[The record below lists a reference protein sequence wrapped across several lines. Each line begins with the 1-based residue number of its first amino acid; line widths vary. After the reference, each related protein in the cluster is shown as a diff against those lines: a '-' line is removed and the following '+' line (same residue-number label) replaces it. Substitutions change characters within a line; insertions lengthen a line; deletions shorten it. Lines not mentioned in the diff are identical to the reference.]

1 MCLFCCRTCPFFD
14 KYEFSGARGIL
25 HKLITQTSCL
35 SASWLDDCR
44 EDLSN
49 LSDLVL
55 LGFDA
60 RNDSK
65 RSVRHHGFKMVAE
78 GQLLI

>member
-14 KYEFSGARGIL
+14 TYEFRGARDIFQ
-25 HKLITQTSCL
+25 KLITQTSCL
-35 SASWLDDCR
+35 PTSWLNNCR

-65 RSVRHHGFKMVAE
+65 RSV
-78 GQLLI
+78 